1 MDALYFRRVSSR
13 HRFEKKRSVYLR
25 VARRPRGPH
34 ARNVGGFPHLAYG
47 TPRKLPKPERLP
59 GRVVVLDV
67 AFAANAGGASY
78 EQVTLP
84 FIEALG
90 ERLAMWVDHHDHER
104 HAEYDNDPRFVLR
117 TKAQHGACPEMVTP
131 ARVEAAGPIDT
142 ICCHL
147 DFDGLCSAAKWIR
160 GGFEPYEGADDD
172 ARAIDTRLG
181 EPSERARVL
190 DRALRAR
197 PRDEALRG
205 LMVRYL
211 ADGATD
217 AAIYRDFQRAARALQ
232 AMEREAKR
240 LSARYEVR
248 RGLAICDA
256 TRREGPYDKT
266 ELLLIGQRLAPIS
279 LVHDE
284 TTVTVAASFD
294 SGIDL
299 VSALGLNGGM
309 PTRVSVAAKKLDEVI
324 EVLSSFEATGLSG

>member
-1 MDALYFRRVSSR
+1 MAALYFRCVSPR
-13 HRFEKKRSVYLR
+13 HRFEKKRSVYPR
-25 VARRPRGPH
+25 VAPIAGGPH
-34 ARNVGGFPHLAYG
+34 ARFVGGFPHLAYG
-47 TPRKLPKPERLP
+47 TPRKLPKPGALP
-59 GRVVVLDV
+59 GRVVVLDI

-78 EQVTLP
+78 EKTTLP
-84 FIEALG
+84 FIEGLG
-90 ERLAMWVDHHDHER
+90 DRLAMWIDHHDHDR
-104 HAEYDNDPRFVLR
+104 HRDYADDPRFVLR
-117 TKAQHGACPEMVTP
+117 TKAQHGACPELVTP
-131 ARVEAAGPIDT
+131 ERVEAAGPIDT
-142 ICCHL
+142 ICCHS

-160 GGFEPYEGADDD
+160 RGAEPYSGADAD

-197 PRDEALRG
+197 PRDEALHG

-217 AAIYRDFQRAARALQ
+217 AAMYREFKRASAALE

-248 RGLAICDA
+248 GRLAICDA

-284 TTVTVAASFD
+284 TTVTVAARFD

-309 PTRVSVAAKKLDEVI
+309 PTRVSVAAKRLDEVI
-324 EVLSSFEATGLSG
+324 RILADY

>member
-1 MDALYFRRVSSR
+1 MAGLHFRFVSLR
-13 HRFEKKRSVYLR
+13 HRFGKNRSGHRR
-25 VARRPRGPH
+25 VALDRSRPHDRD
-34 ARNVGGFPHLAYG
+34 VGVFPYLAYG
-47 TPRKLPKPERLP
+47 TPRKLPKPDSLP

-67 AFAANAGGASY
+67 AFAANAGGASF
-78 EQVTLP
+78 EKTTLP
-84 FIEALG
+84 FIEGLG
-90 ERLAMWVDHHDHER
+90 SRLAMWVDHHDHDR
-104 HAEYDNDPRFVLR
+104 HPDYAEDPRFVLR

-131 ARVEAAGPIDT
+131 ERVAAAGPVDT

-160 GGFEPYEGADDD
+160 DGVEPYEGADDD

-181 EPSERARVL
+181 EPTERARVL

-211 ADGATD
+211 ADGARD
-217 AAIYRDFQRAARALQ
+217 AVMYRDFQVAAEALH

-240 LSARYEVR
+240 LSAKYEVR
-248 RGLAICDA
+248 GQLAICDA
-256 TRREGPYDKT
+256 RRRGGPYDKT

-284 TTVTVAASFD
+284 TTVTVAARFD

-309 PTRVSVAAKKLDEVI
+309 PTRVSVAAKRLDEVL
-324 EVLSSFEATGLSG
+324 EVLSRFEVAR

>member
-1 MDALYFRRVSSR
+1 M
-13 HRFEKKRSVYLR
+13 
-25 VARRPRGPH
+25 
-34 ARNVGGFPHLAYG
+34 
-47 TPRKLPKPERLP
+47 
-59 GRVVVLDV
+59 LDV

-78 EQVTLP
+78 EKTTLP
-84 FIEALG
+84 FIEGLG
-90 ERLAMWVDHHDHER
+90 ERLAMWIDHHDHDR
-104 HAEYDNDPRFVLR
+104 HRDYAGDPRFVLR
-117 TKAQHGACPEMVTP
+117 TKAQHGACPELVTP
-131 ARVEAAGPIDT
+131 ERVEAAGPVDT
-142 ICCHL
+142 ICCHS

-160 GGFEPYEGADDD
+160 GGVEPYAGADAD

-217 AAIYRDFQRAARALQ
+217 AAMYREFQRASDALQ

-248 RGLAICDA
+248 GRLAICDA

-284 TTVTVAASFD
+284 TTVTVAARFD

-309 PTRVSVAAKKLDEVI
+309 PTRVSVAAKRLDEVI
-324 EVLSSFEATGLSG
+324 QTLADS

>member
-1 MDALYFRRVSSR
+1 MSD
-13 HRFEKKRSVYLR
+13 
-25 VARRPRGPH
+25 
-34 ARNVGGFPHLAYG
+34 FPHLAYG
-47 TPRKLPKPERLP
+47 TPRKLPKPESLP

-78 EQVTLP
+78 EKTTLP
-84 FIEALG
+84 FIQGLG
-90 ERLAMWVDHHDHER
+90 SRLAMWIDHHDHER
-104 HAEYDNDPRFVLR
+104 HTDYADDPRFVLR

-131 ARVEAAGPIDT
+131 ERVEAAGHVDT

-160 GGFEPYEGADDD
+160 SGIEPYEGADDD

-181 EPSERARVL
+181 QPSERARVL

-197 PRDEALRG
+197 PRDEGLRG

-211 ADGATD
+211 AHGAND
-217 AAIYRDFQRAARALQ
+217 AAMYREFQTAAAGLE

-240 LSARYEVR
+240 LSARYVVSG
-248 RGLAICDA
+248 GLAICDA
-256 TRREGPYDKT
+256 THRDGPYDKT
-266 ELLLIGQRLAPIS
+266 ALLLIGQELAPIS

-284 TTVTVAASFD
+284 TTVTAAARFD

-309 PTRVSVAAKKLDEVI
+309 PTRVSVAAKRLDEVVEI
-324 EVLSSFEATGLSG
+324 LGGFAENG

>member
-1 MDALYFRRVSSR
+1 MDALYFHRVSQR
-13 HRFEKKRSVYLR
+13 GRFEKKRSVYPR
-25 VARRPRGPH
+25 VAPLRGGPH
-34 ARNVGGFPHLAYG
+34 AQIVGGFPHLAYG
-47 TPRKLPKPERLP
+47 TPRKLPKPGALP

-78 EQVTLP
+78 EKITLP
-84 FIEALG
+84 FIEGLG
-90 ERLAMWVDHHDHER
+90 DRLAMWIDHHDHDR
-104 HAEYDNDPRFVLR
+104 HRDYANDPRFVLR
-117 TKAQHGACPEMVTP
+117 TKAQHGACPELVTP
-131 ARVEAAGPIDT
+131 QRVDAAGPVDT

-160 GGFEPYEGADDD
+160 GGVEPYAGADVD

-211 ADGATD
+211 ADGAND
-217 AAIYRDFQRAARALQ
+217 AAMYREFQHASRALE
-232 AMEREAKR
+232 AMEREARR
-240 LSARYEVR
+240 LSARYRVEG
-248 RGLAICDA
+248 GLAICDA

-284 TTVTVAASFD
+284 TTVTVAARFD

-299 VSALGLNGGM
+299 VGLLGLNGGM
-309 PTRVSVAAKKLDEVI
+309 PTRVSVAAKRLDEV
-324 EVLSSFEATGLSG
+324 VARLRDFAGAG

>member
-1 MDALYFRRVSSR
+1 MAGLHFRFVSLR
-13 HRFEKKRSVYLR
+13 HRFGKNRSGHRR
-25 VARRPRGPH
+25 VALDRSRPHDRD
-34 ARNVGGFPHLAYG
+34 VGVFPYLAYG
-47 TPRKLPKPERLP
+47 TPRKLPKPDSLP

-67 AFAANAGGASY
+67 AFAANAGGASF
-78 EQVTLP
+78 EKTTLP
-84 FIEALG
+84 FIQGLG
-90 ERLAMWVDHHDHER
+90 SRLAMWVDHHDHDR
-104 HAEYDNDPRFVLR
+104 HPDYADDPRFVLR

-131 ARVEAAGPIDT
+131 ERVAAAGPVDT

-160 GGFEPYEGADDD
+160 DGVEPYEGADDD

-181 EPSERARVL
+181 EPTERARVL

-211 ADGATD
+211 ADGARD
-217 AAIYRDFQRAARALQ
+217 AVMYRDFQVAAEALH
-232 AMEREAKR
+232 AKEREAKR
-240 LSARYEVR
+240 LSAKYEVR
-248 RGLAICDA
+248 GQLAICDA
-256 TRREGPYDKT
+256 RRRGGPYDKT

-284 TTVTVAASFD
+284 TTVTVAARFD

-309 PTRVSVAAKKLDEVI
+309 PTRVSVAAKRLDEVL
-324 EVLSSFEATGLSG
+324 EVLSRFEVAR

>member
-1 MDALYFRRVSSR
+1 MGD
-13 HRFEKKRSVYLR
+13 
-25 VARRPRGPH
+25 
-34 ARNVGGFPHLAYG
+34 FPHLAYG
-47 TPRKLPKPERLP
+47 TPRKLPKPESLP

-78 EQVTLP
+78 EKVTLP
-84 FIEALG
+84 FIEGLG
-90 ERLAMWVDHHDHER
+90 SRLAMWIDHHDHER
-104 HAEYDNDPRFVLR
+104 HADFADDPRFVLR
-117 TKAQHGACPEMVTP
+117 TKAEHGACPEMVTP
-131 ARVEAAGPIDT
+131 ERVDAAGHIDT

-160 GGFEPYEGADDD
+160 AGVEPYAGADAD

-181 EPSERARVL
+181 QPSARARVL

-197 PRDEALRG
+197 PRDEGLRG

-211 ADGATD
+211 TDGAND
-217 AAIYRDFQRAARALQ
+217 AAMYREFQAAAAGLE

-240 LSARYEVR
+240 LSARYFVR
-248 RGLAICDA
+248 GRLAICDA
-256 TRREGPYDKT
+256 TRRGGPYDKT
-266 ELLLIGQRLAPIS
+266 ALLLIGQELAAIS

-284 TTVTVAASFD
+284 STVTVAARFD

-309 PTRVSVAAKKLDEVI
+309 PTRVSVAARRLEEVI
-324 EVLSSFEATGLSG
+324 EALSEAPMAS

>member
-1 MDALYFRRVSSR
+1 MAGLHFRFVSLR
-13 HRFEKKRSVYLR
+13 HRFGKNRSGHRR
-25 VARRPRGPH
+25 VAPDRSRPH
-34 ARNVGGFPHLAYG
+34 ARGVGVFPYLAYG
-47 TPRKLPKPERLP
+47 TPRKLPKPDSLP

-67 AFAANAGGASY
+67 AFAANAGGASF
-78 EQVTLP
+78 EKTTLP
-84 FIEALG
+84 FIEGLG
-90 ERLAMWVDHHDHER
+90 SRLAMWVDHHDHDR
-104 HAEYDNDPRFVLR
+104 HPDYAEDPRFVLR

-131 ARVEAAGPIDT
+131 ERVAAAGPVDT

-160 GGFEPYEGADDD
+160 DGVEPYEGADDD
-172 ARAIDTRLG
+172 ARAVDTRLG
-181 EPSERARVL
+181 APTERARVL

-211 ADGATD
+211 ADGARD
-217 AAIYRDFQRAARALQ
+217 AVMYRDFQVAAEALH
-232 AMEREAKR
+232 AKEREAKR
-240 LSARYEVR
+240 LSAKYEVR
-248 RGLAICDA
+248 GQLAICDA
-256 TRREGPYDKT
+256 RQRGGPYDKT

-284 TTVTVAASFD
+284 TTVTVAARFD

-309 PTRVSVAAKKLDEVI
+309 PTRVSVAAKRLDEVL
-324 EVLSSFEATGLSG
+324 EVLGRFEVAP